1 MTEDQKWDHILAIV
15 GACVPLI
22 SALASLVNHIVRKK
36 LEAGEKVSPI
46 LTGTGTVLNLGAVN
60 IDKAIQFV
68 KITRSKGVLAAAA
81 ATAGAEAP
89 AAPAEPKPE
98 EKAPEA
104 PKA

>member
-89 AAPAEPKPE
+89 VEPKPE